1 MRFSRRTLAAL
12 GAALVLS
19 AAPAFAQEFG
29 LETAP
34 APAVG
39 EATPAATPRALE
51 LTRRYFAAM
60 KMENT
65 MMATVV
71 AVMPQMMTRLA
82 RNNPNMTEAEKKAIV
97 EAAAQSSQVMIVR
110 MMDKMAPVF
119 AQSFSERELQ
129 DLVNFYES
137 PTGQALVAKT
147 PAFAAKMNPTLN
159 QLMPEMM
166 ADMQS
171 RLCAK
176 VACVAKA
183 ASAPRNPS

>member
-1 MRFSRRTLAAL
+1 MRFSGRAIAAL
-12 GAALVLS
+12 GATLVLA

-34 APAVG
+34 EHGTGAKAV
-39 EATPAATPRALE
+39 ATPRALE

-65 MMATVV
+65 MMATVT

-82 RNNPNMTEAEKKAIV
+82 RNNPNMTEDEKKAVV
-97 EAAAQSSQVMIVR
+97 EAAAQSSRAMIGR
-110 MMDKMAPVF
+110 MMEKMAPVF
-119 AQSFSERELQ
+119 AESFTEEELQ
-129 DLVNFYES
+129 NLVNFYES

-176 VACVAKA
+176 VVCVAKS